1 MKRFLHKP
9 VLLKL
14 LRNGDDFIFV
24 GEDNK
29 EWRVIAIGNTTTV
42 VTDHTIVTSFEN
54 NRMVRKLKG
63 Y

>member
-9 VLLKL
+9 ILLKL

-24 GEDNK
+24 GEDKK
-29 EWRVIAIGNTTTV
+29 EWRVVEICEHFTK
-42 VTDHTIVTSFEN
+42 VTDGRVIDRMEN
-54 NRMVRKLKG
+54 TRMVRKLKG